1 MSDAAAP
8 HESEAPNS
16 ARSGS
21 WWRIAFWALF
31 FNALWLGRGVIDP
44 GFRNLDVTGIVYN
57 ARLLL
62 ASKLPYLHS
71 LEVKPPGSFV
81 LLAPVLWAGG
91 LRAVWA
97 LGVLWGTLTS
107 LAAGALG
114 KACYGDKW
122 GQRIALIHAV
132 ASVVANDADI
142 NYSFWMALPFTLAAA
157 AAARATRARTEWHYA
172 MAWSFAGALSL
183 FAVSI
188 KPSAWPL
195 VLLFA
200 VLWLRELWRRDF
212 VRALALPAW
221 GLCGALFSALL
232 VALPFWAHGRLDVLG
247 GGLKQVQA
255 FGREYVGLVV
265 AGAGGYL
272 NAAGLGMQCLPDQ
285 IPAMLGAALLGILP
299 GRFNVRVS
307 RLAFVP
313 WLFLLAA
320 LLGVTMTLRFFTH
333 DNAQLWPAL
342 AVISLR
348 PTGLLARLF
357 ERYERLGRV
366 KLVRRLPILLG
377 FLVALPGLH
386 ERFWLHW
393 YFVTNDH
400 HVAGLC
406 KRVQP
411 LLRPDDTVLA
421 WGWQAWSVY
430 EHCGRL
436 APGPIY
442 KTIGSVTTLNTNTCN
457 RGYGRL
463 ELRKGEVTQRFMAD
477 LEKHPP
483 AMILWSTYHQDM
495 GGDPLDDFGELTAFI
510 EQGYVMVASE
520 KQLIAYLRRERLAA
534 R

>member
-1 MSDAAAP
+1 MTDLAAT
-8 HESEAPNS
+8 HDSEAPHS

-21 WWRIAFWALF
+21 WWGIAFWALL

-62 ASKLPYLHS
+62 LGKLPYLDS
-71 LEVKPPGSFV
+71 VEVKPPGAFV
-81 LLAPVLWAGG
+81 LLAPVLWLGG

-107 LAAGALG
+107 LAAGAFG

-122 GQRIALIHAV
+122 GRRIAIIHAV

-172 MAWSFAGALSL
+172 VAWSFAGALAL
-183 FAVSI
+183 LAVSI

-195 VLLFA
+195 LVLFGF
-200 VLWLRELWRRDF
+200 LWLRELWLRDF
-212 VRALALPAW
+212 VRALSLPAW
-221 GLCGALFSALL
+221 GLCGALVSALL

-247 GGLKQVQA
+247 SGLKQMQG
-255 FGREYVGLVV
+255 FGREYVGVV
-265 AGAGGYL
+265 VKGAGGYL
-272 NAAGLGMQCLPDQ
+272 NAAGIGMQCLPDQ
-285 IPAMLGAALLGILP
+285 MPAMLGAAVLGCLP

-307 RLAFVP
+307 RLAFLP

-320 LLGVTMTLRFFTH
+320 LVGVTMTLRFFTH

-342 AVISLR
+342 AVISMR

-357 ERYERLGRV
+357 ERYERLGRE
-366 KLVRRLPILLG
+366 KLVRRLPFWLG
-377 FLVALPGLH
+377 FLAALPGLH

-400 HVAGLC
+400 HVAAMCRRLE
-406 KRVQP
+406 P
-411 LLRPDDTVLA
+411 LLEPNDRVLA

-430 EHCGRL
+430 EHCHRL
-436 APGPIY
+436 APGPVY
-442 KTIGSVTTLNTNTCN
+442 KTIGTLTTLNTNTCN

-463 ELRKGEVTQRFMAD
+463 ELRKGDVTKRFMAD
-477 LEKHPP
+477 LEQHPP
-483 AMILWSTYHQDM
+483 GLILWSTYHQDM

-510 EQGYVMVASE
+510 EQGYTMVASE
-520 KQLIAYLRRERLAA
+520 KQLIAYLRKERLES

>member
-1 MSDAAAP
+1 
-8 HESEAPNS
+8 
-16 ARSGS
+16 
-21 WWRIAFWALF
+21 
-31 FNALWLGRGVIDP
+31 
-44 GFRNLDVTGIVYN
+44 
-57 ARLLL
+57 
-62 ASKLPYLHS
+62 
-71 LEVKPPGSFV
+71 
-81 LLAPVLWAGG
+81 
-91 LRAVWA
+91 
-97 LGVLWGTLTS
+97 
-107 LAAGALG
+107 
-114 KACYGDKW
+114 
-122 GQRIALIHAV
+122 
-132 ASVVANDADI
+132 
-142 NYSFWMALPFTLAAA
+142 
-157 AAARATRARTEWHYA
+157 
-172 MAWSFAGALSL
+172 
-183 FAVSI
+183 
-188 KPSAWPL
+188 
-195 VLLFA
+195 
-200 VLWLRELWRRDF
+200 
-212 VRALALPAW
+212 
-221 GLCGALFSALL
+221 
-232 VALPFWAHGRLDVLG
+232 
-247 GGLKQVQA
+247 
-255 FGREYVGLVV
+255 
-265 AGAGGYL
+265 
-272 NAAGLGMQCLPDQ
+272 
-285 IPAMLGAALLGILP
+285 
-299 GRFNVRVS
+299 
-307 RLAFVP
+307 VP

-320 LLGVTMTLRFFTH
+320 LIGVTMTLRFFTH

-357 ERYERLGRV
+357 EHYERLGRV

-411 LLRPDDTVLA
+411 LLRPEDTVLA

-520 KQLIAYLRRERLAA
+520 KQLIAYLRRERLEA